1 MNVLKILTVTLL
13 VTIFLII
20 GPSYSLSKTTVQE
33 SGEKKTSEV
42 TQEEISWT
50 VPALKDLHSAVY
62 PLWHTAFPEK
72 DYELIKELLPQLDSL
87 TSKLDEAP
95 LPGILRDK
103 REAWDKGKENLKSAL
118 QKLHKAVESDDKEE
132 MLNQT
137 EAFHSGF
144 ERLVRVI
151 RPVVPELEAF
161 HQELYKLYHYY
172 MPNSQMDKIRVAIS
186 AMEEKLQP
194 LKQAELPKRLAV
206 RSEEFSHAV
215 KELESNLVSLAEII
229 SQDDLRAIEEAVEKV
244 HTAYQKVEM
253 IFD

>member
-1 MNVLKILTVTLL
+1 MNALKIIIVTLL

-20 GPSYSLSKTTVQE
+20 GPLYSLSKTTAQE
-33 SGEKKTSEV
+33 SGEKKTSEI
-42 TQEEISWT
+42 TQEETSWSI
-50 VPALKDLHSAVY
+50 PALKDLHSAVY

-103 REAWDKGKENLKSAL
+103 REAWDKGKENLKSTL

-132 MLNQT
+132 MLNQA

-144 ERLVRVI
+144 EKLVRVI

-172 MPNSQMDKIRVAIS
+172 MPNSEIDRIRAAIN

-194 LKQAELPKRLAV
+194 LKQAELPERLAA
-206 RSEEFSHAV
+206 RSEEFSRAV
-215 KELESNLVSLAEII
+215 KDLESKLISLAEII
-229 SQDDLRAIEEAVEKV
+229 SQNDLRAIEEAVEKV
-244 HTAYQKVEM
+244 HTAYKNIEM